1 MGALLQGNLS
11 FLRFVATCCRP
22 PSSVMESNQL
32 QSWEEI
38 GLHVAPYS
46 STSATVFPAGRA
58 ELIQKHEAIIQ
69 QYLQLLLH
77 DVHLQDSPLKEFL
90 SAEALA
96 LSPFLFPVRHSE
108 NLWQLH
114 LFLSQGA
121 LCSFLNST
129 RMLSPKDIV
138 HAEQIFVRPT
148 MSTCIDPMPQ
158 QNQREVHIQKLQGFL
173 CTCSRE

>member
-11 FLRFVATCCRP
+11 FLRFVATSFRP
-22 PSSVMESNQL
+22 PSSVMQSNYFQT
-32 QSWEEI
+32 WEERAACRNNI
-38 GLHVAPYS
+38 GI
-46 STSATVFPAGRA
+46 SATVFPARRA

-69 QYLQLLLH
+69 QLLQLLLH
-77 DVHLQDSPLKEFL
+77 DVHLQGSPFKVFL

-96 LSPFLFPVRHSE
+96 LSAFLFPVRHSE
-108 NLWQLH
+108 NLWHLH

-121 LCSFLNST
+121 LCSFLYST

-158 QNQREVHIQKLQGFL
+158 QIQREVHIQKLQGFL
-173 CTCSRE
+173 CTCSRQ